1 MAQHPRVEVHKSATR
16 AATAKPR
23 PTMLGNRNQGSPE
36 TEAVWERDG
45 RKYKGPPSLAGEKT
59 GALLMSRSFPKNPA
73 HPLDHCI
80 TIRYVTYNLCFI
92 ARPLGMPHFAL
103 VSQKT
108 KCGAKCVAPTLGC
121 ASTVASSYPRQSE
134 LINALLH

>member
-1 MAQHPRVEVHKSATR
+1 MPEVIPQHPRVEVHKSATR

-23 PTMLGNRNQGSPE
+23 PTMLGNRNLRSPE
-36 TEAVWERDG
+36 AEAVWERDG

-59 GALLMSRSFPKNPA
+59 GALLMGRSFPNNPA

-92 ARPLGMPHFAL
+92 ARPLGMPHFVL
-103 VSQKT
+103 
-108 KCGAKCVAPTLGC
+108 
-121 ASTVASSYPRQSE
+121 ASHKNSKSGE
-134 LINALLH
+134 N